1 MIDIVITL
9 VFSIVM
15 LLFMAYPAI
24 KIVEY
29 IDVKRPLSQ
38 KNKNILVVV
47 TTILLSLIV
56 GIFLRYY

>member
-1 MIDIVITL
+1 VIDIVITL

>member
-1 MIDIVITL
+1 
-9 VFSIVM
+9 M